1 MIVRCGWALALAL
14 CAACAARQD
23 VAEGIEGCYALELGE
38 WNPPRQAVDE
48 PFQTPPAVF
57 ELLDSLGT
65 ESFEEGQ
72 RLVRPKIEPGDFRGG
87 SASWRWLSE
96 DSVRVVWTT
105 GFVMVDLELEVLGDR
120 LEGVATARTDAV
132 VPGAAWPT
140 TSATATRKICETG

>member
-1 MIVRCGWALALAL
+1 MIKRCGWLVGLAL

-38 WNPPRQAVDE
+38 WNPPRQPGDE

-65 ESFEEGQ
+65 EAFEEGQ
-72 RLVRPKIEPGDFRGG
+72 RLVRPRIEPGDFRGG
-87 SASWRWLSE
+87 NASWRWLGE
-96 DSVRVVWTT
+96 DSIRVVWTT
-105 GFVMVDLELEVLGDR
+105 GFVMVDLELGLGTGR

-140 TSATATRKICETG
+140 TSATATRTTCEAG